1 MNVAL
6 EPPERFDFKHPDL
19 WPKWRRRFAQY
30 LAATGLESEGDT
42 RKISTLLYCMGEEG
56 DDVLTSMNIT
66 AAGRKKFDTVL
77 SKFDAFFDVR
87 KNVIYERA
95 RFNQRNQKEGETA
108 EQYITV
114 LYGLI
119 ETCNY
124 SGLKEEILRDRLV
137 VGIRDK
143 KMSQKLQVMAD
154 LTLERAKK
162 EIRQKEAVNEQ
173 QQELQAAGPGKSQP
187 NLEEVR
193 QRKPPPQRLKGGKR
207 GHHKPL
213 SKKGYPR
220 LVKHV

>member
-66 AAGRKKFDTVL
+66 AAGQKKFDTVL

-114 LYGLI
+114 LY
-119 ETCNY
+119 
-124 SGLKEEILRDRLV
+124 
-137 VGIRDK
+137 
-143 KMSQKLQVMAD
+143 
-154 LTLERAKK
+154 
-162 EIRQKEAVNEQ
+162 
-173 QQELQAAGPGKSQP
+173 
-187 NLEEVR
+187 
-193 QRKPPPQRLKGGKR
+193 
-207 GHHKPL
+207 
-213 SKKGYPR
+213 
-220 LVKHV
+220 KHVTIQV